1 MESLIR
7 QTRVRFSGVGQDNK
21 EEASSI
27 GDRRIPPQKTQSF
40 KEEKKKTQNW
50 FRRQFS
56 RQMREDY
63 DFENDDVYPAAVAAV
78 ALVIKLLEEE
88 LGIKDQKKSE
98 GLDTSLTKIES
109 KTEDTRIRGSKLGKI
124 SRRLSGETSMIDMED
139 PNRRVPSK
147 IAVTNE
153 KRPEKAIGPVQSF
166 KRTPTFVDKDRK
178 PESALPTP
186 DLSSAKQP
194 TSLLTEINRQ
204 PSTKPGIGETK
215 ADTWEEAQMAKLKE
229 KYEKLNTTI
238 LEWEKKKKD
247 KAKLQKD
254 RTESE
259 LERRR
264 AKALQHYRSDMERID
279 QIARGTRSQA
289 EENKRNEEFK
299 MKEKANKIRSTGK
312 IPATCLCF

>member
-21 EEASSI
+21 EEASNI
-27 GDRRIPPQKTQSF
+27 GDRRILPQKTQSF
-40 KEEKKKTQNW
+40 KEVKKKTQNW

-63 DFENDDVYPAAVAAV
+63 DFENGEVYPVAVAAV

-98 GLDTSLTKIES
+98 GLDTSLTKIKS
-109 KTEDTRIRGSKLGKI
+109 KTKDTRIRGSEL
-124 SRRLSGETSMIDMED
+124 GETSMIDMED

-147 IAVTNE
+147 IAVATE

-186 DLSSAKQP
+186 DLSSAKRP
-194 TSLLTEINRQ
+194 TSLPTEIKRQ

-215 ADTWEEAQMAKLKE
+215 ADTWEKAQMAKLKE

-264 AKALQHYRSDMERID
+264 AKALRQYRSDMERID
-279 QIARGTRSQA
+279 QIAGGARSQA
-289 EENKRNEEFK
+289 GENKRNEEFK
-299 MKEKANKIRSTGK
+299 VKEKANKIRSTGK

>member
-27 GDRRIPPQKTQSF
+27 RDRRVPPQKTQSF

-63 DFENDDVYPAAVAAV
+63 DFENDDVYLVAVAAV
-78 ALVIKLLEEE
+78 ALVIKFL
-88 LGIKDQKKSE
+88 S
-98 GLDTSLTKIES
+98 
-109 KTEDTRIRGSKLGKI
+109 
-124 SRRLSGETSMIDMED
+124 LSGETSMIDMED
-139 PNRRVPSK
+139 PNRR
-147 IAVTNE
+147 
-153 KRPEKAIGPVQSF
+153 RPEKAIGPVQSF

-194 TSLLTEINRQ
+194 TSLPTEIKRQ

-264 AKALQHYRSDMERID
+264 AKALRHYRSDMERID
-279 QIARGTRSQA
+279 QIAEGARSQA